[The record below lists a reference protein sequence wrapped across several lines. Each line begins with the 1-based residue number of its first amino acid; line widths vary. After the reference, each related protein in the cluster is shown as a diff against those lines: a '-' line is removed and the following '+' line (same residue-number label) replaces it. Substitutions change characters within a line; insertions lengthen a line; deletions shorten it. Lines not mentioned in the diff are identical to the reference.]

1 MSGRRIPVDLGPLTL
16 HVMDD
21 GKSCASPHEAS
32 IDDVLRLRA
41 VMRGSA
47 GSSQDFGHDHGVA
60 GDDGEQAVSAATG
73 RASCI
78 AVPDI
83 CGMATLDDANVKLL
97 ASELTAALRSR
108 SALPAGA
115 SSAVR
120 LALRP
125 LVLRDAELGVE
136 DCDGELAF
144 ALWVGNTDDVHWLV
158 LQLPRLAATLGER
171 LCRRLRVRVFDAPR
185 TSRLLAEQVWPTEG
199 DA

>member
-1 MSGRRIPVDLGPLTL
+1 M
-16 HVMDD
+16 
-21 GKSCASPHEAS
+21 
-32 IDDVLRLRA
+32 
-41 VMRGSA
+41 
-47 GSSQDFGHDHGVA
+47 
-60 GDDGEQAVSAATG
+60 
-73 RASCI
+73 
-78 AVPDI
+78 
-83 CGMATLDDANVKLL
+83 
-97 ASELTAALRSR
+97 
-108 SALPAGA
+108 
-115 SSAVR
+115 
-120 LALRP
+120 RP